1 LPVRD
6 RPGHETKSNLWVE
19 LRPTI
24 SSGDVI
30 CKDDLSVF
38 QRISCGRQAMPN
50 TDFRLRRA
58 TPSDAEAIARTHR
71 DSIETI
77 GPHFYLAEIVREWGS
92 GLTPD
97 SYRRAMEHGEA
108 FFIAV
113 DANDTVLGF
122 STHRVDGSQ
131 HGTAVYVRGSAARR
145 GVGSAL
151 YRRAEAQALS
161 AGAERIVIDASLAA
175 VEFYKAHGFEETGRG
190 DHRLRSGRRMP
201 CVFMRKTLHHRGD
214 QTDIERSN
222 GYESAAS
229 EFIARR
235 RTEIGVATLRS
246 WASSLRPG
254 GSVLDLGCGHGD
266 PVSKTLMDLGFEV
279 YGVEASPSLAAAFRA
294 RFPDAPIVCE
304 PVESSRFFDRTFDAI
319 VTIGLMFLLRA
330 DAQADLIRRAAGALN
345 AGGRFLFTSPAQS
358 CTWTDVLTGRRS
370 TSLGAVAYKALL
382 AEAGLAVIGEY
393 QDEGENHYF
402 DAAPR
407 QAYD

>member
-1 LPVRD
+1 
-6 RPGHETKSNLWVE
+6 
-19 LRPTI
+19 
-24 SSGDVI
+24 
-30 CKDDLSVF
+30 
-38 QRISCGRQAMPN
+38 MPD
-50 TDFRLRRA
+50 TDFRLRPA
-58 TPSDAEAIARTHR
+58 TPRDADEIARTHR

-77 GPHFYLAEIVREWGS
+77 GRHFYVAEIVSEWRS

-97 SYRRAMEHGEA
+97 LYRRAMEHGEV

-113 DANDTVLGF
+113 DEHDRVLGF

-151 YRRAEAQALS
+151 YRLAEAS
-161 AGAERIVIDASLAA
+161 AVSTAAESIEIDASLAA

-190 DHRLRSGRRMP
+190 DHRLRSGRLMP
-201 CVFMRKTLHHRGD
+201 CVFMRKALSRDRSHQID
-214 QTDIERSN
+214 ADRSN

-235 RTEIGVATLRS
+235 SAGIGVATLRR
-246 WASSLRPG
+246 WASSLRPA
-254 GSVLDLGCGHGD
+254 GSVLDLGCGRGD
-266 PVSKTLMDLGFEV
+266 PVSSTLLDLGFEV

-294 RFPDAPIVCE
+294 RFPDAPLACE
-304 PVESSRFFDRTFDAI
+304 PVESSRFFDRTFDGI
-319 VTIGLMFLLRA
+319 VAIGLMFLLRA
-330 DAQADLIRRAAGALN
+330 DAQADLIRRAAATLN
-345 AGGRFLFTSPAQS
+345 AGGRFLFTSPALS

-393 QDEGENHYF
+393 EDEGENHYF

-407 QAYD
+407 QAPD